1 MTRLRV
7 QPKPGRAARH
17 RGAFALALTL
27 PLLLGACTAAADHLA
42 PVTSV
47 APAPALQSL
56 DSTLDA
62 LEARYSTRIG
72 VTAIDPASGRT
83 YRHRGEERFA
93 LCSTFKTYAAAEVL
107 RRTVTGAS
115 SLEEPVMVDPGDV
128 VENSPATEAAAGTTM
143 TLRQLAE
150 AALTR
155 SDNTAGNYLLE
166 EIGGPPAVT
175 ALARDIGDESTRLDR
190 WEPELNTALRG
201 DPRDTST
208 PDGLAQGYRALIVG
222 DALGSAERAQLGDWM
237 RASKTSDKRIRAELR
252 PGWTAATKSGAGSFG
267 TVNDA
272 GVVWDPDGNPL
283 VLAILTDSLT
293 NQADA
298 QGNNQ
303 AVADTAAAVVEA
315 LSAA

>member
-7 QPKPGRAARH
+7 QPKPGHAARR

-27 PLLLGACTAAADHLA
+27 PLLLGACTAAADHPA

-47 APAPALQSL
+47 TPTPELRSL
-56 DSTLDA
+56 DATLDT
-62 LEARYSTRIG
+62 LEAQYSTRIG

-83 YRHRGEERFA
+83 YRHRGEEPFA

-115 SLEEPVMVDPGDV
+115 SLEEPVMVDPDDL
-128 VENSPATEAAAGTTM
+128 VENSPVTAAAVGTTM
-143 TLRQLAE
+143 PLRQLAE

-166 EIGGPPAVT
+166 EIGGPPSVT

-208 PDGLAQGYRALIVG
+208 PNGLAEGYRALIVG
-222 DALGSAERAQLGDWM
+222 DALGSAERAQLVDWM
-237 RASKTSDKRIRAELR
+237 RASKTSDKRIRAGLR
-252 PGWTAATKSGAGSFG
+252 PGWTAAAKSGAGSFG

-272 GVVWDPDGNPL
+272 GVVWDQDGTPL

-293 NQADA
+293 NQVDA